1 MPFWNFFSCQKIKKI
16 WISIDSNNRRKR
28 RFDDGDYKY
37 FVLGWGRTRVVI
49 ASLKIGVDSM
59 KAMNKFK
66 NHHKSI
72 FRRIPNRRIAS
83 PDPTLGLKWPIK
95 CRLIYTLTILID
107 ASTLNSYQNQS
118 KIKNFVGIFCKT
130 LKKTPY
136 FLSKN
141 QIYSPYFQKLRFFE
155 NTDKVLWKIQ
165 ILKIYEK
172 VMDLIDQRENF
183 KTVQWR

>member
-1 MPFWNFFSCQKIKKI
+1 MPFWIFFSCQKIKKI

-59 KAMNKFK
+59 KAMNIFK

-107 ASTLNSYQNQS
+107 ALTLNSYQNQS
-118 KIKNFVGIFCKT
+118 KIIF
-130 LKKTPY
+130 
-136 FLSKN
+136 
-141 QIYSPYFQKLRFFE
+141 FFE
-155 NTDKVLWKIQ
+155 KYTRFTLQSLTGSSLFRTPNWTA
-165 ILKIYEK
+165 
-172 VMDLIDQRENF
+172 
-183 KTVQWR
+183 